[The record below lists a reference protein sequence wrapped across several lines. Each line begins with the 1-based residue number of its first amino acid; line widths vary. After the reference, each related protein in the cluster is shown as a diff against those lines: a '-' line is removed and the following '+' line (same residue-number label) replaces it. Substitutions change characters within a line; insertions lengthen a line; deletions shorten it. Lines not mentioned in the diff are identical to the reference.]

1 MTAAVRTITAA
12 NTASHRRAQLRKV
25 LQSYLLLSPFLILFI
40 VFVLWPLLQSAYLSL
55 TKFTAIKPPEF
66 IGFKNFVDL
75 ASDTRFLKSMVNIA
89 EFVILSVSL
98 NTIVALAL
106 ALTFRGQGMLNQILR
121 TAFFL
126 PAVTSSIAVGSIW
139 RYIFNGEDYGLANT
153 ILRLLGMEPIRWLAT
168 PGLAIPIIVLIGI
181 WGGVGMGMIF
191 FLAGLQSIPG
201 EVVEAGA
208 IDGATGWNRL
218 RYITLPL
225 LKPTFVYVIITGL
238 IGAFQLFDTS
248 YVVFS
253 SVENVGGPLDSALT
267 PVLYLYYRGF
277 GRFQLGYASAI
288 AWVLFAVI
296 AILSLVNLRVG
307 RASEDD

>member
-1 MTAAVRTITAA
+1 MIAAFIDADGEPAVRTI
-12 NTASHRRAQLRKV
+12 
-25 LQSYLLLSPFLILFI
+25 
-40 VFVLWPLLQSAYLSL
+40 
-55 TKFTAIKPPEF
+55 
-66 IGFKNFVDL
+66 G
-75 ASDTRFLKSMVNIA
+75 RFSSSRQRVR
-89 EFVILSVSL
+89 
-98 NTIVALAL
+98 TIWVPQ
-106 ALTFRGQGMLNQILR
+106 R
-121 TAFFL
+121 
-126 PAVTSSIAVGSIW
+126 
-139 RYIFNGEDYGLANT
+139 
-153 ILRLLGMEPIRWLAT
+153 
-168 PGLAIPIIVLIGI
+168 
-181 WGGVGMGMIF
+181 
-191 FLAGLQSIPG
+191 
-201 EVVEAGA
+201 
-208 IDGATGWNRL
+208 RL